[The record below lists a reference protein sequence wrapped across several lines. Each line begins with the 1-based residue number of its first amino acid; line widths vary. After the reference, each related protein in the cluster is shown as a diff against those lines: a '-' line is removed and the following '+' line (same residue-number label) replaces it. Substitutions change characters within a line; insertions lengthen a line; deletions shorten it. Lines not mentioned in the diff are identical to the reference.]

1 MIIVL
6 DTNVLISALLSPQG
20 VPSKIMDR
28 WEAEDFDVAVSSSLL
43 GELEHAL
50 NYPRIQERFQEP
62 PEKFNLFLKGLK
74 MVSIH
79 VRPDFRLDVIEDDP
93 DDNRI
98 LECALT
104 ANASYIISGDD
115 HLLSLE
121 RYRGIEILPPAG
133 FLALLELQ

>member
-20 VPSKIMDR
+20 VPAKVMNR
-28 WEAEDFDVAVSSSLL
+28 WEAEEFDVAVSPSLL
-43 GELEHAL
+43 VELERVLH
-50 NYPRIQERFQEP
+50 YPRIRERFQEP
-62 PEKFNLFLKGLK
+62 QEKINLFLKRLK
-74 MVSIH
+74 RVSIH
-79 VRPDFRLDVIEDDP
+79 VRPDFRLDVIKDDP

-121 RYRGIEILPPAG
+121 RYRGIEILPPVG
-133 FLALLELQ
+133 FLALLELH